1 MMCKL
6 RARDHRVKP
15 SELNPP
21 VMKME
26 EKKNVMIDQCS

>member
-6 RARDHRVKP
+6 RPRDHRVKP

-26 EKKNVMIDQCS
+26 EKKNVMID